1 MPALRE
7 LVLWAEMLWLLQLL
21 WIGVSLVSQCSIV
34 IFSLLFAEGNK
45 GSAPEGVS
53 HMLECSSAMIAIN
66 VGKTMLFL
74 DVTFSIIIHLGLNPN
89 TGGRLPIDNR
99 MMRIRVVMIVI
110 LWHACDTDNLAV
122 VELVMDT
129 LNMVEV
135 KIT

>member
-34 IFSLLFAEGNK
+34 MFSLLFAEGNK
-45 GSAPEGVS
+45 GSALEGVS

-99 MMRIRVVMIVI
+99 MMRIRVVMIGI
-110 LWHACDTDNLAV
+110 LLHVCDSDNVVV
-122 VELVMDT
+122 VELVMDI

-135 KIT
+135 KII